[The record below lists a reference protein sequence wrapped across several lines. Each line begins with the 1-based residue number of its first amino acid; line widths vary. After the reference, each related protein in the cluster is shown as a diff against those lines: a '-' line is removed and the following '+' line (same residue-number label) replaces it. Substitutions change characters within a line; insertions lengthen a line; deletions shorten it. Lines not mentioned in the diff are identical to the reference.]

1 MSAKKAISIERA
13 DFPEQVGVSSRAIA
27 AFIDDLNDNEIETHS
42 LMILRDGKVAFES
55 WAQPFSPDIPHIMFS
70 VSKSVTS
77 TAIGFA
83 IEEGLLS
90 LDTRVLDV
98 LPEYKPTQPDEN
110 LEKLTVFHLLTMT
123 AGKDVP
129 TLSDK
134 TKNRWVRDFFDA
146 KWAFAPGEFWR
157 YISENQYMLCVMLTR
172 VTGMSVSEYLRPR
185 LYEPLGFKG
194 APFWERDGNGIET
207 GGWGMKMTTEELAK
221 ITLCYQQGGKFNGK
235 QIIPAWWAKEAVKKQ
250 VENLQYSDLAST
262 SGYGYCFW
270 RNPVENSYRA
280 DGLFS
285 QFGMV
290 FEDYD
295 ACLIMTASEIFE
307 TKARDCVWRHFP
319 GMFTKK
325 SEKADAVQLP
335 SLKPMEVLPVRP
347 RSRKESAVD
356 GKILKIQ
363 NSRALK
369 KAGLPVSMLIQPVIQ
384 LNFERLGNI
393 EEVRFV
399 FDKDECAMTWREGLY
414 KNTVV
419 CGMDGKP
426 RLSKVRLSQFR
437 LTMSCTAA
445 WENEHTLCVWVR
457 PLEAVGERRLR
468 FVFRDGKV
476 SMIPSAKPDGK
487 AMMDYL
493 SGFVGYFV
501 KGELIVKGAQTVLG
515 KADRLVEKKH
525 VGRIRE

>member
-1 MSAKKAISIERA
+1 VI
-13 DFPEQVGVSSRAIA
+13 
-27 AFIDDLNDNEIETHS
+27 
-42 LMILRDGKVAFES
+42 
-55 WAQPFSPDIPHIMFS
+55 
-70 VSKSVTS
+70 
-77 TAIGFA
+77 
-83 IEEGLLS
+83 
-90 LDTRVLDV
+90 DV

-110 LEKLTVFHLLTMT
+110 LEKLTVYHLLTMT

-134 TKNRWVRDFFDA
+134 SKNRWVRDFFDA
-146 KWAFAPGEFWR
+146 KWALAPGEFWR

-185 LYEPLGFKG
+185 LYKPLGFEG
-194 APFWERDGNGIET
+194 VPFWERDGNGIET

-250 VENLQYSDLAST
+250 VENLQYSDLASA

-325 SEKADAVQLP
+325 GKKTDTVQLP
-335 SLKPMEVLPVRP
+335 SLKPMDVLPVHLAAAKRVP
-347 RSRKESAVD
+347 
-356 GKILKIQ
+356 
-363 NSRALK
+363 
-369 KAGLPVSMLIQPVIQ
+369 
-384 LNFERLGNI
+384 
-393 EEVRFV
+393 
-399 FDKDECAMTWREGLY
+399 
-414 KNTVV
+414 
-419 CGMDGKP
+419 
-426 RLSKVRLSQFR
+426 
-437 LTMSCTAA
+437 LTA
-445 WENEHTLCVWVR
+445 R
-457 PLEAVGERRLR
+457 
-468 FVFRDGKV
+468 
-476 SMIPSAKPDGK
+476 
-487 AMMDYL
+487 Y
-493 SGFVGYFV
+493 
-501 KGELIVKGAQTVLG
+501 
-515 KADRLVEKKH
+515 
-525 VGRIRE
+525 